1 MSGIYLD
8 HNATSRPLP
17 SVVRAVTAALEGPCG
32 NPGSAHE
39 DGHRAAR
46 VVEDTRDAVAS
57 LLGNPAGRIVFTSGG
72 TEANNLALKGI
83 ADARL
88 ADNRARHA
96 VTTAIEHPSV
106 DTVCRLL
113 SKSGWE
119 VTRVP
124 PGPGGVVEAD
134 AVAGA
139 IRTDT
144 AFCSVMLANNETGHF
159 QPVAEVSSRCRELS
173 VPFHVDAVQA
183 TGRTPLEIDALGA
196 DLATVSFHKSHG
208 PPGIGCLFVRDGV
221 RIMAR
226 VHGGEQEGGLRAGTP
241 DIPALAGLHAW
252 TREVRKPAWAAALA
266 KCATLRD
273 RLEEGIV
280 AALPGASVNGDR
292 AGRLPNTTHLHL
304 GAVPGR
310 ALVNALAL
318 EGIAASRG
326 SACAAGDPR
335 PSHVLRAMGMDASR
349 VDGSIRFSLGI
360 HTTEE
365 DIDEVLRRIPG
376 AVESARAYADIAQG
390 QAAPPGDGS
399 DECCGQ
405 PLFPA

>member
-1 MSGIYLD
+1 
-8 HNATSRPLP
+8 
-17 SVVRAVTAALEGPCG
+17 
-32 NPGSAHE
+32 
-39 DGHRAAR
+39 
-46 VVEDTRDAVAS
+46 
-57 LLGNPAGRIVFTSGG
+57 
-72 TEANNLALKGI
+72 
-83 ADARL
+83 
-88 ADNRARHA
+88 
-96 VTTAIEHPSV
+96 
-106 DTVCRLL
+106 
-113 SKSGWE
+113 
-119 VTRVP
+119 
-124 PGPGGVVEAD
+124 
-134 AVAGA
+134 
-139 IRTDT
+139 
-144 AFCSVMLANNETGHF
+144 
-159 QPVAEVSSRCRELS
+159 
-173 VPFHVDAVQA
+173 
-183 TGRTPLEIDALGA
+183 
-196 DLATVSFHKSHG
+196 
-208 PPGIGCLFVRDGV
+208 V

-360 HTTEE
+360 HTTGE

-376 AVESARAYADIAQG
+376 AVESARAYAAIAQG